1 MRLLPS
7 ILILASAG
15 MVATLFGV
23 PLPVAAPGAVA
34 AQEAPVREVSEE
46 ESQALEG
53 WAREILTGLPDAEDS
68 TGGPEAR
75 DGKIYRLWA
84 LYLLSVDHSSRV
96 DDARGRARDLLALDL
111 SETQQ
116 TTVQALTG
124 ALEVVRAKH
133 SRWPPNKLKYLRK
146 GMEILDSLVDRHPS
160 APDVRYLRLVSGYYL
175 PFFVDRDEVVKED
188 FGALSRLLHLS
199 PEAMPEPVFM
209 AAVQFLLDKAELEPG
224 DRNRL
229 RRLLG

>member
-1 MRLLPS
+1 MKLFPSLLF
-7 ILILASAG
+7 LASAG
-15 MVATLFGV
+15 MVATLSGV

-46 ESQALEG
+46 DSQALEG
-53 WAREILTGLPDAEDS
+53 WAREILTGLPDARDS
-68 TGGPEAR
+68 TGGPEALN
-75 DGKIYRLWA
+75 GEIHRLWA

-111 SETQQ
+111 SDTQE

-133 SRWPPNKLKYLRK
+133 SRWPPNKLKYLRN

-175 PFFVDRDEVVKED
+175 PFFVDRDEVVEKD
-188 FGALSRLLHLS
+188 FSALVRLLHLS
-199 PEAMPEPVFM
+199 PEAMPAPVFM

-224 DRNRL
+224 DRKRL